1 MAAPQAA
8 KAAVTKVSHAAQAF
22 EIARAL
28 QEVGG
33 GNGGAAD
40 WSVRLQLQSQPPQPS
55 TSQRGI
61 EADFV
66 LPADQ
71 VAVFEVV
78 TRTNQQIIPVPGLA
92 AYVVNGASESCEGT
106 FLWRD
111 DPEDLDSLTALPR
124 WSFGLV
130 VDGDRSVATGLGVP
144 TPPPNYAGSVSLWS
158 QLEPDTERIEGL
170 SASDSGQPAYGLRVR
185 TQTFRS
191 KPGLKYQGA
200 GFGTNWL
207 AEAATRMAAPAP

>member
-1 MAAPQAA
+1 
-8 KAAVTKVSHAAQAF
+8 
-22 EIARAL
+22 
-28 QEVGG
+28 
-33 GNGGAAD
+33 
-40 WSVRLQLQSQPPQPS
+40 VRLQLQSQPPQPS

-66 LPADQ
+66 LPAHQ

-78 TRTNQQIIPVPGLA
+78 TRTNQQIMAVPGLA

-106 FLWRD
+106 FLRHD

-130 VDGDRSVATGLGVP
+130 VDGDRS
-144 TPPPNYAGSVSLWS
+144 
-158 QLEPDTERIEGL
+158 
-170 SASDSGQPAYGLRVR
+170 GLRVR
-185 TQTFRS
+185 TQTSRS
-191 KPGLKYQGA
+191 KAGLTYQGA